1 MCPDSPLARRATCV
15 LQTATRDKMLN
26 SDLPFSHNSMNFVI
40 EVVFL
45 LLCSDMPNFQAHAG
59 LLWKS
64 LGDDK
69 GVSGE
74 VFGATRRYAVAHG
87 GPAMAEPLA

>member
-1 MCPDSPLARRATCV
+1 
-15 LQTATRDKMLN
+15 
-26 SDLPFSHNSMNFVI
+26 MNFVI

-69 GVSGE
+69 DVSGE
-74 VFGATRRYAVAHG
+74 VFGATRYAVAHG
-87 GPAMAEPLA
+87 GLPWQSPSPHAKRIS